1 MCVYVCV
8 CAYVVVNKVTMKTN
22 VPARREKEVCPH
34 VGGGVCETSWQTT
47 TRNTRRKG
55 QRESER
61 KSDGKRGMGD
71 GGMGSAAHKQRLQ
84 TCCH

>member
-1 MCVYVCV
+1 MRV

-22 VPARREKEVCPH
+22 VPARREKEVCSH

-55 QRESER
+55 QRQSER
-61 KSDGKRGMGD
+61 KSDGKRGMGGWGARHISRD
-71 GGMGSAAHKQRLQ
+71 YKRVAIS
-84 TCCH
+84 

>member
-1 MCVYVCV
+1 MCVRV

-34 VGGGVCETSWQTT
+34 VGGGVCETSWHTT

-55 QRESER
+55 QRQSER
-61 KSDGKRGMGD
+61 KSDGKRGMGGWGD
-71 GGMGSAAHKQRLQ
+71 GQRG
-84 TCCH
+84 T